1 MNPQPLVTLQN
12 VGKTFGQVTVI
23 KDVTVSVYAGH
34 VQVLLGENG
43 AGKSTLIKMMAGVYQ
58 PDSGDIVV
66 DGAVATLP
74 TTRAAEDLGIATIH
88 QELNLVPTMSVAE
101 NVMLGRMPTRHGMV
115 DRRALRNRARA
126 ALALIGLDVDVDTP
140 VGELGIAKQQLVE
153 IAKAL
158 SINARILILDEPTAA
173 LTRHETQALFAVMAD
188 LRRRGVAMLF
198 ISHHLDEIAEV
209 GDTVTVLR
217 DGEFVAEVPAST
229 PEAELVRLMV
239 GRNIEDQFPR
249 RAPVLAEPAEI
260 LAVENL
266 SASGSFSDV
275 SFTVHAGEVL
285 GIAGLVGAGR
295 TELIRAIAGVDHYDS
310 GTVVVRGHRLPKGNI
325 PAAIAAGI
333 GHVPEDRKG
342 QGLVLG
348 ASVNDNLGY
357 ATLASTARLG
367 LADFTGQRR
376 RAQAVAEKLRIRMHT
391 IDQPVGA
398 LSGGNQQKA
407 VFGRWIIA
415 ASTVLLLDEP
425 TRGVDVGAKVEI
437 YELMNAITDA
447 GGAIVMVSSELPEV
461 LGMSDRILVMRDGR
475 IAGELSAADATQD
488 AVMTLAAREAGSTE
502 IDAIVDDIES
512 DEPIDGPINE
522 PITTTTDGDLAAVTP
537 DNAPTHE
544 KE

>member
-12 VGKTFGQVTVI
+12 VGKIFGQVTVI

-58 PDSGDIVV
+58 PDSGAIVV
-66 DGAVATLP
+66 DGAVVTLP

-173 LTRHETQALFAVMAD
+173 LTRHETQALFSVMAD

-249 RAPVLAEPAEI
+249 RAPELVNPAEI
-260 LAVENL
+260 LAVDKL
-266 SASGSFSDV
+266 GASGSFSDV

-310 GTVVVRGHRLPKGNI
+310 GTVLVRGHRLPKGNI

-488 AVMTLAAREAGSTE
+488 AVMTLAAREAGSTQ

-512 DEPIDGPINE
+512 DEPTDAPIS
-522 PITTTTDGDLAAVTP
+522 TTTDGDLAAVTP

>member
-66 DGAVATLP
+66 DGAVVTLP

-249 RAPVLAEPAEI
+249 RASVLAEPAEI

-310 GTVVVRGHRLPKGNI
+310 GAVVVRGHRLPKGNI

-512 DEPIDGPINE
+512 DEPINE

>member
-1 MNPQPLVTLQN
+1 MSQQPLVTLQN
-12 VGKTFGQVTVI
+12 VGKTFGPVTVI
-23 KDVTVSVYAGH
+23 KDVTVSVYAGK

-58 PDSGDIVV
+58 PDAGRIVV
-66 DGAVATLP
+66 DGKTVTLP
-74 TTRAAEDLGIATIH
+74 TTRAAEELGIATIH
-88 QELNLVPTMSVAE
+88 QELNLVPTMSIAE

-115 DRRALRNRARA
+115 DRSALRNRARA
-126 ALALIGLDVDVDTP
+126 ALNLIGLDIDVDTL
-140 VGELGIAKQQLVE
+140 VGELGIARQQLVE

-173 LTRHETQALFAVMAD
+173 LTRHETESLFAVMAD
-188 LRRRGVAMLF
+188 LRSRGVGMLF

-229 PEAELVRLMV
+229 PEDELVKLMV
-239 GRNIEDQFPR
+239 GRSIEDQYPR
-249 RAPVLAEPAEI
+249 NTGAGTQPAGTQPAGI
-260 LAVENL
+260 LAVEHL
-266 SASGSFSDV
+266 SSTGRFSDIT
-275 SFTVHAGEVL
+275 FTVRAGEVL

-295 TELIRAIAGVDHYDS
+295 TELIRAIAGADHYDS
-310 GTVVVRGHRLPKGNI
+310 GTVTVRGQALPKGNI
-325 PAAIAAGI
+325 QAAIKAGI

-342 QGLVLG
+342 QGLVTG

-367 LADFTGQRR
+367 LADFAGQRS
-376 RAQAVAEKLRIRMHT
+376 RAQAVATKLRIRMHT
-391 IDQPVGA
+391 IDQAVGA

-437 YELMNAITDA
+437 YELMNAITAA
-447 GGAIVMVSSELPEV
+447 GGAIVMVSSELPEI
-461 LGMSDRILVMRDGR
+461 LGMSDRILVMRDGKL
-475 IAGELSAADATQD
+475 AGELTTAEATQD
-488 AVMTLAAREAGSTE
+488 AVMTLAAR
-502 IDAIVDDIES
+502 DVD
-512 DEPIDGPINE
+512 
-522 PITTTTDGDLAAVTP
+522 
-537 DNAPTHE
+537 E
-544 KE
+544 KN

>member
-1 MNPQPLVTLQN
+1 MSQQPLVTLQN
-12 VGKTFGQVTVI
+12 VGKTFGPVTVI
-23 KDVTVSVYAGH
+23 KDVTVSVYAGK

-58 PDSGDIVV
+58 PDAGRIVV
-66 DGAVATLP
+66 DGKTVTLP
-74 TTRAAEDLGIATIH
+74 TTRAAEELGIATIH
-88 QELNLVPTMSVAE
+88 QELNLVPTMSIAE

-115 DRRALRNRARA
+115 DRSALRNRARA
-126 ALALIGLDVDVDTP
+126 ALNLIGLDIDVDTL
-140 VGELGIAKQQLVE
+140 VGELGIARQQLVE

-173 LTRHETQALFAVMAD
+173 LTRHETESLFAVMAD
-188 LRRRGVAMLF
+188 LRSRGVGMLF

-229 PEAELVRLMV
+229 PEDELVKLMV
-239 GRNIEDQFPR
+239 GRSIEDQYPR
-249 RAPVLAEPAEI
+249 NTGAAAQPAETQPAEI
-260 LAVENL
+260 LAVEHL
-266 SASGSFSDV
+266 SSTGRFSDIT
-275 SFTVHAGEVL
+275 FTVRAGEVL

-295 TELIRAIAGVDHYDS
+295 TELIRAIAGADHYDS
-310 GTVVVRGHRLPKGNI
+310 GTVTVRGQALPKGNI
-325 PAAIAAGI
+325 QAAIKAGI

-342 QGLVLG
+342 QGLVTG

-367 LADFTGQRR
+367 LADFAGQRS
-376 RAQAVAEKLRIRMHT
+376 RAQAVATKLRIRMHT
-391 IDQPVGA
+391 IDQAVGA

-437 YELMNAITDA
+437 YELMNAITAA
-447 GGAIVMVSSELPEV
+447 GGAIVMVSSELPEI
-461 LGMSDRILVMRDGR
+461 LGMSDRILVMRDGKL
-475 IAGELSAADATQD
+475 AGELTTAEATQD
-488 AVMTLAAREAGSTE
+488 AVMTLAAR
-502 IDAIVDDIES
+502 DVD
-512 DEPIDGPINE
+512 
-522 PITTTTDGDLAAVTP
+522 
-537 DNAPTHE
+537 E
-544 KE
+544 KN

>member
-1 MNPQPLVTLQN
+1 MNSQPLVTLQN

-58 PDSGDIVV
+58 PDSGHIVV
-66 DGAVATLP
+66 DGTTVTLP

-88 QELNLVPTMSVAE
+88 QELNLVPTLSVAE
-101 NVMLGRMPTRHGMV
+101 NVMLGRTPTKHGMV

-173 LTRHETQALFAVMAD
+173 LTRHETEALFAVMAD

-249 RAPVLAEPAEI
+249 RAPELANPAEI
-260 LAVENL
+260 LAVEKL
-266 SASGSFSDV
+266 SAHGSFSDV
-275 SFTVHAGEVL
+275 SFRVHAGEVL

-295 TELIRAIAGVDHYDS
+295 TELVRAIAGVDHYDS
-310 GTVVVRGHRLPKGNI
+310 GTVVVRGHRLPKGNS

-357 ATLASTARLG
+357 ATLASTARMG
-367 LADFTGQRR
+367 LADFSGQRR
-376 RAQAVAEKLRIRMHT
+376 RAEAVAAKLRIRMQT

-475 IAGELSAADATQD
+475 IAGELSAAEATQD

-502 IDAIVDDIES
+502 IDAIVDDIQSNE
-512 DEPIDGPINE
+512 PINE
-522 PITTTTDGDLAAVTP
+522 PITTTIDGGLAAVTP

>member
-1 MNPQPLVTLQN
+1 MNPEPLVTLEN

-58 PDSGDIVV
+58 PDSGRILV
-66 DGAVATLP
+66 DGAVVTLP

-173 LTRHETQALFAVMAD
+173 LTRHETEALFAVMAD

-249 RAPVLAEPAEI
+249 RAPGLANPAEI
-260 LAVENL
+260 LAVEAL
-266 SASGSFSDV
+266 SASGCFNDV

-325 PAAIAAGI
+325 PAAIAAGV

-367 LADFTGQRR
+367 LADFAGQRR
-376 RAQAVAEKLRIRMHT
+376 RAQAVATKLRIRMHT

-475 IAGELSAADATQD
+475 IAGELSAAEATQD
-488 AVMTLAAREAGSTE
+488 AVMTLAARETGSSQ

-512 DEPIDGPINE
+512 NE
-522 PITTTTDGDLAAVTP
+522 PINTTRDGGLAAVTP